1 MLVLT
6 RRRGQS
12 VMIGD
17 DVRLVIVE
25 ISGDQVRLGI
35 EAPRTVEVHRQ
46 EVYDDIVAQN
56 TAASLS
62 SKKRDGE
69 S

>member
-17 DVRLVIVE
+17 DVRIVIVE

-46 EVYDDIVAQN
+46 EV
-56 TAASLS
+56 
-62 SKKRDGE
+62 
-69 S
+69 

>member
-17 DVRLVIVE
+17 DVRIVIVE

-62 SKKRDGE
+62 SKKRDLE

>member
-1 MLVLT
+1 
-6 RRRGQS
+6 
-12 VMIGD
+12 MIGD
-17 DVRLVIVE
+17 DVRIVIVE

>member
-1 MLVLT
+1 
-6 RRRGQS
+6 
-12 VMIGD
+12 MIGD
-17 DVRLVIVE
+17 DVRIVIVD

-56 TAASLS
+56 TAAADST
-62 SKKRDGE
+62 KGRPG
-69 S
+69 